1 MKALGFLGLLII
13 TAHETYV
20 CVKRFMDVPKYTSNK
35 LSDQINA
42 EFPSL
47 TFCSQVNMGYKSHVL
62 EVSFIIL
69 QMAFYHL
76 NSAIKQSIPKGILK
90 YFCFV
95 SGKWNRNARIF

>member
-69 QMAFYHL
+69 QMAF
-76 NSAIKQSIPKGILK
+76 II
-90 YFCFV
+90 
-95 SGKWNRNARIF
+95 